1 MPDANPPLPLI
12 CASGVALW
20 DARALFPDTAPRRRS
35 RDAITG
41 VAIHHDGTFLPP
53 LETTNWHAEL
63 ARLRAIYNHALA
75 QGWLRFP
82 YHAVGFQSGRAYLTL
97 DILHS
102 GSHVAGHNHHL
113 AGIAAAGDYTQQQIP
128 PSIYLALGTAL
139 AFLWGALERPL
150 TDVRQHKVWDPA
162 ANTACPDSIAP
173 GVVTAAADHLFPDT
187 APGPASPPAPARAGS
202 Q

>member
-35 RDAITG
+35 RKGPSKEILPLLIQSNPSVESPHLRESDILRHGHCENEAPD
-41 VAIHHDGTFLPP
+41 VAILPP

-150 TDVRQHKVWDPA
+150 TDVRQ
-162 ANTACPDSIAP
+162 
-173 GVVTAAADHLFPDT
+173 
-187 APGPASPPAPARAGS
+187 
-202 Q
+202 